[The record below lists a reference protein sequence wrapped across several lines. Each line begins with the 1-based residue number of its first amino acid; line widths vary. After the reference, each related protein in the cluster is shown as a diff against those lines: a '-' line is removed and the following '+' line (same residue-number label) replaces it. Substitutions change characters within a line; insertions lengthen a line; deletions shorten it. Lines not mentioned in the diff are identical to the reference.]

1 MLFDLKEKIYSNV
14 EIIIQNNDSSL
25 DELIEN
31 IKDSFNNIEY
41 ILSNLEFFEE
51 EYYDFSSIKD
61 MAFYILDNKSSLHH
75 ISIISDLLNSFYSL
89 IQFKKDSSNDEYN
102 QRYEEFSCEL
112 IDVEQSFYTEIYEP
126 SEKCNEGALSEIS
139 NSLLG

>member
-1 MLFDLKEKIYSNV
+1 M
-14 EIIIQNNDSSL
+14 

-41 ILSNLEFFEE
+41 ILSHLEFFEE